1 VERAGAKADV
11 LVLQT
16 ASAAAIGE
24 SLRAFA
30 KKLDQSQALFLPGG
44 FSNGDEPDGSGKF
57 ITAFLRN
64 PMANIALMRL
74 IDARDGLVLGVC
86 NGFQALIKLGLVPYG
101 KIVAPAQDLPTLTF
115 NEIGRHQSRIVRTR
129 VTSDRSPWLLLAG
142 AGNIYSMPVSHG
154 EGRFLC
160 LQDTLE
166 ALAQTGQIAAQYVDD
181 LGSPSMDV
189 RYNPNGSM
197 AAVEAITSPDGR
209 ILGKMGHSERIGQ
222 GLYQNVPGD
231 YDMRLFESAV
241 LYFS

>member
-1 VERAGAKADV
+1 MERAGAIAQV

-16 ASAAAIGE
+16 ASADAIGE
-24 SLRAFA
+24 SIRAFA
-30 KKLDQSQALFLPGG
+30 QALDRAQALLLPGG

-64 PMANIALMRL
+64 PIASDALMRL
-74 IDARDGLVLGVC
+74 IDARDGLVLGIC

-101 KIVAPAQDLPTLTF
+101 KIMEPSAALPTLTF
-115 NEIGRHQSRIVRTR
+115 NQIGRHQSRIVRTR
-129 VTSDRSPWLLLAG
+129 VCDDRSPWLMLAG
-142 AGNIYSMPVSHG
+142 AGNVYSMPISHG

-160 LQDTLE
+160 GEELLSDLTQR
-166 ALAQTGQIAAQYVDD
+166 GQIAAQYVDENEN
-181 LGSPSMDV
+181 PTMDV
-189 RYNPNGSM
+189 RFNPNGSL

-209 ILGKMGHSERIGQ
+209 ILGKMGHSERIGA
-222 GLYQNVPGD
+222 GLYQNVPGQ